1 MTRRDYHVEI
11 GLGTTIVMLVA
22 AMGCGAQRESSLLLE
37 RQARGPLAEERVGS
51 RFIAPLL
58 TPATQT
64 KTNAGIEVTATYGSH
79 EFLQAFFSNQQVFGS
94 YAGMNPYF
102 PEQLV
107 FYVKIVN
114 TSAKKIRLDPMDF
127 ALLDDRGRQ
136 YRVLNLDYTTAL
148 AESKAPVSTVTRGVI
163 DEAKPG
169 YFGVGVPVGKLFAK
183 SQRRFALLNMST
195 LQGGF
200 LQPGVIYDGLVA
212 FWSPHSDA
220 SRLKLALI
228 NLKTDYTAQD
238 LPQTALDFVFD
249 FAIEHN

>member
-1 MTRRDYHVEI
+1 MQRNDPVGI
-11 GLGTTIVMLVA
+11 GLGTTIVILA
-22 AMGCGAQRESSLLLE
+22 AVTGCGSRRESSLLLE
-37 RQARGPLAEERVGS
+37 RQARGPLAEERAGS
-51 RFIAPLL
+51 RFIAPVL

-64 KTNAGIEVTATYGSH
+64 KTNAGIEVTATYASA
-79 EFLQAFFSNQQVFGS
+79 EFLHAFFSNQQVFGPH
-94 YAGMNPYF
+94 AGMNPYF

-107 FYVKIVN
+107 FYVKIAN
-114 TSAKKIRLDPMDF
+114 TSAKKIRLDPADF

-148 AESKAPVSTVTRGVI
+148 AEAKAPVSTVTRGVI
-163 DEAKPG
+163 DEARPG

-200 LQPGVIYDGLVA
+200 LQPGVTYDGLVA
-212 FWSPHSDA
+212 FWSPHPDA
-220 SRLKLALI
+220 TRLKLALI

-238 LPQTALDFVFD
+238 LPQTTLDFIFE
-249 FAIEHN
+249 FTIEHN